1 MRTSVC
7 AFVVLKQGRDK
18 RRWVEGQT
26 GRRAD
31 IPTRMRQGEGV
42 GGTDRQTETG
52 ICRAAG
58 QQGRDKGVAGA
69 RRDRQ
74 TETGMQEGRQAKNKI
89 RGWGAKGQT
98 DRDGGQSGQQG

>member
-1 MRTSVC
+1 MHSWYSSRDETSGGGWRDRR
-7 AFVVLKQGRDK
+7 AGGQHANKDETRGR
-18 RRWVEGQT
+18 
-26 GRRAD
+26 GRR
-31 IPTRMRQGEGV
+31 
-42 GGTDRQTETG
+42 DRQTETG

-58 QQGRDKGVAGA
+58 QQGRDKGVVGA

-74 TETGMQEGRQAKNKI
+74 TETGIQEGRQAKDKI